1 MKIAINTRLL
11 ISDKLEG
18 IGWFCFET
26 LTRITKQHPE
36 HEFYFIFD
44 RAYDTELNF
53 APNVKVIV
61 VPPQARHPL
70 LYLIWFEIMLPII
83 LKRIKADLFLSPDGY
98 LSLLSSV
105 KQIAVFH
112 DLNFEHY
119 PNDLPR
125 IEMLYYTH
133 FFPRYA
139 KKANRIVTVSNYSK
153 KDIIET
159 YNILPEKIDVAYN
172 GVGEIFVPISPD
184 EKTLCRKTFTDGI
197 EYFIYVGSVHPRKN
211 LTNLF
216 LAFDLFKK
224 DTRLPDK
231 LVIVGNRK
239 WWTSEINRV
248 YEQLNYKKDVIFLGR
263 METSVL
269 HHLIAS
275 AEALT
280 YVSYHEGFGI
290 PILEA
295 FASGTAVITSN
306 ITSMP
311 EVAGEA
317 ALLVN
322 PFSPES
328 IADAMK
334 NIHHEKGLKEQLIA
348 KGMERVKHFSWQQ
361 TADRI
366 WESVEKS
373 LDLRPK

>member
-53 APNVKVIV
+53 ASNVKAIVIS
-61 VPPQARHPL
+61 PQARHPL
-70 LYLIWFEIMLPII
+70 LYLIWFELRLPII
-83 LKRIKADLFLSPDGY
+83 LKQIKADLFLSPDGY
-98 LSLLSSV
+98 LSLMSSV

-139 KKANRIVTVSNYSK
+139 KKACRIITVSSYSK
-153 KDIIET
+153 RDITET
-159 YNILPEKIDVAYN
+159 YKIVPEKIDVALN
-172 GVGEIFVPISPD
+172 GVGEIFMPISLA
-184 EKTLCRKTFTDGI
+184 EKALCRKTFTQGI
-197 EYFIYVGSVHPRKN
+197 EYFIYVGSIHPRKN

-224 DTRLPDK
+224 RTHLPNK
-231 LVIVGNRK
+231 MVIVGNKK

-248 YEQLNYKKDVIFLGR
+248 YEQLRFKDDVIFLGR
-263 METSVL
+263 QETSVL
-269 HHLIAS
+269 HHLLAS

-311 EVAGEA
+311 EVAGDA
-317 ALLVN
+317 ALLIN

-328 IADAMK
+328 IAEAMES
-334 NIHHEKGLKEQLIA
+334 IYREKGLKEQLIA
-348 KGMERVKHFSWQQ
+348 KGLERVKLFSWQQ
-361 TADRI
+361 TADRVWHSI
-366 WESVEKS
+366 EKS
-373 LDLRPK
+373 LNL

>member
-1 MKIAINTRLL
+1 MRIAINTRLL

-26 LTRITKQHPE
+26 LNRITKQHPE
-36 HEFYFIFD
+36 HEFFFIFD
-44 RAYDTELNF
+44 RDFDQELLF
-53 APNVKVIV
+53 APNVKAIV
-61 VPPQARHPL
+61 VSPKARHPL
-70 LYLIWFEIMLPII
+70 LYLIWFELRLPFI
-83 LKRIKADLFLSPDGY
+83 LRKIKADLFFSPDGY
-98 LSLLSSV
+98 LSLMSNV
-105 KQIAVFH
+105 KQVPVFH

-119 PNDLPR
+119 PKDLPR
-125 IEMLYYTH
+125 IETLYYTK

-139 KKANRIVTVSNYSK
+139 KKANRIITVSHYSK

-159 YNILPEKIDVAYN
+159 YNITPEKIDIAYN
-172 GVGEIFVPISPD
+172 GVGKIFVPLSPS
-184 EKTLCRKTFTDGI
+184 EQALCKKKYTNGF
-197 EYFIYVGSVHPRKN
+197 EYFICVGSIHPRKN

-224 DTRLPDK
+224 RSHLPNK

-239 WWTSEINRV
+239 WWTPEIDNV
-248 YEQLNYKKDVIFLGR
+248 YEAMHFKDDVIFSGR
-263 METSVL
+263 QDSPAL
-269 HHLIAS
+269 HHLLAS

-311 EVAGEA
+311 EVAGDA

-328 IADAMK
+328 IAEAMES
-334 NIHHEKGLKEQLIA
+334 IYREKGLKEHLIA
-348 KGMERVKHFSWQQ
+348 KGLERVKQFSWQQ
-361 TADRI
+361 TAELVWASI
-366 WESVEKS
+366 EKS
-373 LDLRPK
+373 LDLKTK